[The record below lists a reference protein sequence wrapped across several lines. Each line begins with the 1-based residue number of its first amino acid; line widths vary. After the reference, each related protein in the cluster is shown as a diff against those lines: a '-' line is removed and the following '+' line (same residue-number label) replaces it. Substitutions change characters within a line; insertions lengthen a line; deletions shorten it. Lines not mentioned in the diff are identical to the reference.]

1 MTVPKRKAGSSI
13 TAFFKPDA
21 SKAQKTDSD
30 SGNAVQR
37 AVNNF
42 DKEKW
47 VASLTPE
54 QRELLQLEIDTL
66 DLSWLS
72 VLYPELTKGY
82 FLSLKKFLKTEKDKG
97 KKIFPPEKDIYSWSR
112 LTPLHNVKVVI
123 LGQDPYHNYNQAH
136 GLAFSV
142 NPPTPPPPSLRNI
155 YKGIQKDYNDFRVP
169 NSGSLIP
176 WCTQGVLLLNACLT
190 VRAHEANSHSK
201 QGWETFTERVL
212 SAALEY
218 RRTGLCFLAWGTPAA
233 QRVGRINP
241 DKTRHL
247 ILRSVHPSPLSA
259 NRGFFD
265 CGHFKTANQWL
276 LERYGHEG
284 VINWALDP
292 KNVIEEIRRMKM
304 TKEQKEIERALLE
317 DEEKEEEEERLS
329 QEQSITTTTEE
340 TNTMTVVE
348 NSNGTTTEISE
359 TTTKAKEESSESTDE
374 KPK

>member
-21 SKAQKTDSD
+21 SKAQKMDST
-30 SGNAVQR
+30 SGDASQR
-37 AVNNF
+37 AMNDF

-54 QRELLQLEIDTL
+54 QRELLKLEIDTL

-72 VLYPELTKGY
+72 VLYPELTKDY
-82 FLSLKKFLKTEKDKG
+82 FLSLKRFLKGEKEKG

-123 LGQDPYHNYNQAH
+123 LGQDPYHNHNQAH

-142 NPPTPPPPSLRNI
+142 NPPTPPPPSLKNI
-155 YKGIQKDYNDFRVP
+155 YKGIQKDYADFKVP

-241 DKTRHL
+241 DKKRHL

-265 CGHFKTANQWL
+265 CAHFRLANQWL
-276 LERYGHEG
+276 LERYGPDG

-292 KNVIEEIRRMKM
+292 KNIIDEIRRMKM

-317 DEEKEEEEERLS
+317 DDEKEEEEERLS
-329 QEQSITTTTEE
+329 QEQGTVTKTEE
-340 TNTMTVVE
+340 TNTTTVVE
-348 NSNGTTTEISE
+348 TPNGVTTEITE
-359 TTTKAKEESSESTDE
+359 TTETTEQHDEDTDE
-374 KPK
+374 KSN